1 MNNATTSPQVI
12 VSLTSFPAAIPYA
25 VEAIRS
31 VLNGSVLP
39 DKVVLYL
46 DTQKFPD
53 GILPTELEDL
63 KAECPIFEVRF
74 DEDPTAFLTGMP
86 FDSAYPISML
96 FTPVAASQI
105 SLSDGAAS
113 ISSGVT
119 RILFIISTSQSATLS
134 MASSGVEFS

>member
-63 KAECPIFEVRF
+63 KEDIDNILDENEV
-74 DEDPTAFLTGMP
+74 EDC
-86 FDSAYPISML
+86 D
-96 FTPVAASQI
+96 TP
-105 SLSDGAAS
+105 
-113 ISSGVT
+113 
-119 RILFIISTSQSATLS
+119 
-134 MASSGVEFS
+134 EE